1 MTRRFYKQ
9 VHTVA
14 EEGGFAIRLD
24 EHVLPSMAR
33 RRLLLPSRELADAI
47 AQEWR
52 AQGERIDPL
61 TMPLTRLAN
70 TGVDQVGGQR
80 RRYVTEMVRLA
91 QTDALVYWAEEPREL
106 VQRQEAEWRPLL
118 DWFAGETGHA
128 LVVTTGIAA
137 VSQSAEMVS
146 VLDGRLERRSDL
158 ALAGLHALASVAGS
172 TVVALAV
179 DAGRVSADRA
189 FQVAHLEE
197 TYQAE
202 VWGTDS
208 EAEERRR
215 SIAQDMAATARF
227 LALLR
232 GG

>member
-9 VHTVA
+9 VHAVA

-24 EHVLPSMAR
+24 ERVLPSMAR
-33 RRLLLPSRELADAI
+33 RRLLLPNRDLAEAI

-52 AQGERIDPL
+52 AQGDRIDPL

-118 DWFAGETGHA
+118 DWFAEETGHA

-137 VSQSAEMVS
+137 VSQPAGMVE
-146 VLDGRLERRSDL
+146 VLDGRLEQRSDL

-172 TVVALAV
+172 TLVAMAV
-179 DAGRVSADRA
+179 DSGRLSPEQA

-202 VWGTDS
+202 VWGTDP
-208 EAEERRR
+208 EAEERRQ
-215 SIAQDMAATARF
+215 SIARDMVTTAGF
-227 LALLR
+227 LALLH